1 MNKLILAIIFNADAV
16 EPLSQALLDK
26 DYSVTKISS
35 TGGFLRRQNTT
46 FLIGVDEAR
55 LPGALDVIREVCRPF
70 SRPEGHAATLF
81 VLDVAEFARA

>member
-1 MNKLILAIIFNADAV
+1 MSKLILAIIFNDDAV
-16 EPLSQALLDK
+16 EPLSQALLEK

-46 FLIGVDEAR
+46 LMIGVEEER
-55 LPGALDVIREVCRPF
+55 LAGAMTVIRDICRPY

-81 VLDVAEFARA
+81 VLNVAEFTHA

>member
-1 MNKLILAIIFNADAV
+1 MNKLILAIIFNSDAV
-16 EPLSQALLDK
+16 DALSQALVSQ

-46 FLIGVDEAR
+46 FVIGVDQTR
-55 LPGALDVIREVCRPF
+55 LEGAMKIIREVCKPH
-70 SRPEGHAATLF
+70 STAEGHAATIF